1 MPRKSTTERS
11 KRKTKAEEVLEKVLN
26 HELMPKAE
34 VVPKDDA
41 KALLRKLN
49 AAPWQLPWIRST
61 DPLVRSLGA
70 KPGDIIKIIRKSP
83 TAGEVEVYR
92 FVVPG

>member
-1 MPRKSTTERS
+1 MPRKSTTER

-34 VVPKDDA
+34 VVPKDNV
-41 KALLRKLN
+41 KALLRRLN

-70 KPGDIIKIIRKSP
+70 KPGDIIRIIRKSP
-83 TAGEVEVYR
+83 TAGEIEVYR